1 MVYDDDLYRW
11 YDIATEFAAAS
22 QNPFTAISHILTDL
36 GIDAADAFNHFTL
49 DYHDAMCFFSDYS
62 QIYSIISMV
71 GITNGSKYNAL
82 IASYPFTQKHTKIR
96 APDITHEIEAS
107 SSGSADV
114 TRRQTETQ
122 TETPIEY
129 GQTRTHS
136 VAPFDTTNFKSEY
149 QDTITNNG
157 SRTVSTSYSGDPDH
171 TDSESTG
178 TRTDTESGIETTTET
193 TIGSDRLTLADT
205 MADMQAAATIWQ
217 IIERDIAA
225 KLFLQV
231 WR

>member
-1 MVYDDDLYRW
+1 MYDDELHRW
-11 YDIATEFAAAS
+11 YDIATEFEANN
-22 QNPFTAISHILTDL
+22 QNPFTAITTLLQDL
-36 GIDAADAFNHFTL
+36 SITPADAFAHFTL

-71 GITNGSKYNAL
+71 GIANGSKYNAL
-82 IASYPFTQKHTKIR
+82 IGSYPFAKKHTKIR
-96 APDITHEIEAS
+96 TPDITHEIEAS

-114 TRRQTETQ
+114 TRNQTETQ
-122 TETPIEY
+122 TETPTEY

-136 VAPFDTTNFKSEY
+136 VAPYDTTTFKAEY
-149 QDTITNNG
+149 QDSITNNG
-157 SRTVSTSYSGDPDH
+157 SRTVSTAYSGNPDH
-171 TDSESTG
+171 TESESSG
-178 TRTDTESGIETTTET
+178 SRTDTETGTETTTET
-193 TIGSDRLTLADT
+193 TIGSDRLTLAET

-231 WR
+231 W